1 MTKSSRRNFL
11 TATLSCAGLS
21 SPIAPSASASPS
33 EDVKGFRFCLNTATI
48 SGYRLSLADQIDVTA
63 KAGYQAIEP
72 WVSSIHEYRAGGSAL
87 ADLRNRIADRGLT
100 VESAIAF
107 PEWIVEDPGR
117 RAKGLE
123 QVRRDMEVVAQIGG
137 KRIAMPPAGVQHENG
152 IAVSRISERYRAV
165 LELGDRAGVV
175 PELEFWGTSPYLSR
189 LSQAAYAAVEA
200 SHSKACVLADV
211 FHLYKGGSG
220 FDGLRLLSG
229 QAIQV
234 IHLNDYPG
242 NPTRVNISDRDRV
255 YPGDGVA
262 PLNQILSDLQRV
274 APGVVLSLELFNSA
288 YWKGD
293 PLDTARIGL
302 AKMKAAARVAARI
315 EHVGAKSG

>member
-1 MTKSSRRNFL
+1 L
-11 TATLSCAGLS
+11 TATLSCASLS
-21 SPIAPSASASPS
+21 SPIAECASASS
-33 EDVKGFRFCLNTATI
+33 ADDGNGFRYCLNTATI
-48 SGYRLSLADQIDVTA
+48 SGYRLNLADQIEVTA

-72 WVSSIHEYRAGGSAL
+72 WVSSIQESASGRTAL
-87 ADLRNRIADRGLT
+87 VDLRHRIADHGLT

-123 QVRRDMEVVAQIGG
+123 QVRRDMEVVAQLGG
-137 KRIAMPPAGVQHENG
+137 RRIAMPPAGVQHETG
-152 IAVSRISERYRAV
+152 IALSRIAERYRAV
-165 LELGDRAGVV
+165 LELGDQLGVV
-175 PELEFWGTSPYLSR
+175 PEVEFWGTSPYLNR
-189 LSQAAYAAVEA
+189 LSQAAYVALEA

-220 FDGLRLLSG
+220 FEGLRLLSG

-234 IHLNDYPG
+234 LHLNDYPE
-242 NPTRVNISDRDRV
+242 NPPRENISDRDRV

-262 PLNQILSDLQRV
+262 PLKQILSDLRHV
-274 APGVVLSLELFNSA
+274 APGVVLSLELFNPA

-293 PLDTARIGL
+293 PLETARTGL
-302 AKMKAAARVAARI
+302 ARMKAAAGAASM
-315 EHVGAKSG
+315 EHAGAKSG

>member
-1 MTKSSRRNFL
+1 MTKSSRRHFL
-11 TATLSCAGLS
+11 TATLSCAS
-21 SPIAPSASASPS
+21 WSAPIASASS
-33 EDVKGFRFCLNTATI
+33 SDDRSGFCYCLNTATI
-48 SGYRLSLADQIDVTA
+48 SGYRLNLTDQIEVTA

-72 WVSSIHEYRAGGSAL
+72 WVSAIREYGGGRTAL

-137 KRIAMPPAGVQHENG
+137 RRIAMPPAGVQQQENE
-152 IAVSRISERYRAV
+152 IALSHISERYRAV
-165 LELGDRAGVV
+165 LELGDQAGVV
-175 PELEFWGTSPYLSR
+175 PELEFWGTSPYLNR
-189 LSQAAYAAVEA
+189 LSQAAYAALET

-234 IHLNDYPG
+234 IHLNDYPK
-242 NPTRVNISDRDRV
+242 NPPRVSISDRDRV

-262 PLNQILSDLQRV
+262 PLNQILSDLRRV
-274 APGVVLSLELFNSA
+274 APGVVLSLELFNPA
-288 YWKGD
+288 YWRGD
-293 PLDTARIGL
+293 PLDTARTGL
-302 AKMKAAARVAARI
+302 AKMKAAARGAASM
-315 EHVGAKSG
+315 EHAGAKSG

>member
-1 MTKSSRRNFL
+1 MTKSSRRHFV
-11 TATLSCAGLS
+11 TATISCAGLL
-21 SPIAPSASASPS
+21 SPIATRASASPS
-33 EDVKGFRFCLNTATI
+33 DGQNGFRFCLNTATI
-48 SGYRLSLADQIDVTA
+48 SGYHLNLADEIEVTA

-72 WVSSIHEYRAGGSAL
+72 WVNSIHEYRGAGTAL
-87 ADLRNRIADRGLT
+87 ADLRSRIADHGLT

-107 PEWIVEDPGR
+107 PEWIVDDPGR

-123 QVRRDMEVVAQIGG
+123 QVRRDMEAVAQIGG
-137 KRIAMPPAGVQHENG
+137 RRIAMPPAGVQPENA
-152 IAVSRISERYRAV
+152 IALARVSERYRAV
-165 LELGDRAGVV
+165 LELGDQLGVV
-175 PELEFWGTSPYLSR
+175 PELEFWGTSPYLNR
-189 LSQAAYAAVEA
+189 LSQAVYAALETH
-200 SHSKACVLADV
+200 HSKACVLADV
-211 FHLYKGGSG
+211 LHLYKGGSG
-220 FDGLRLLSG
+220 FEGLRLLSG

-242 NPTRVNISDRDRV
+242 NPARVNISDRDRV

-274 APGVVLSLELFNSA
+274 APGVILSLELFNSA

-302 AKMKAAARVAARI
+302 AKMKAAVRGAASI
-315 EHVGAKSG
+315 EHVGAKAG

>member
-1 MTKSSRRNFL
+1 MTESSRRRFL
-11 TATLSCAGLS
+11 TATLSCATLS
-21 SPIAPSASASPS
+21 SPIAARASASPDDRS
-33 EDVKGFRFCLNTATI
+33 GFRYCLNTATV
-48 SGYRLSLADQIDVTA
+48 SGYHLNLANQIEVTA
-63 KAGYQAIEP
+63 RAGYQAIEP
-72 WVSSIHEYRAGGSAL
+72 WVSSIYEDGAGKTAMM
-87 ADLRNRIADRGLT
+87 DLRNRIADRGLT

-123 QVRRDMEVVAQIGG
+123 QVRRDMEAVAQIGG
-137 KRIAMPPAGVQHENG
+137 KRIAMPPAGVQHEPG
-152 IAVSRISERYRAV
+152 IALSSISERYRAV
-165 LELGDRAGVV
+165 LELGDRMGVV
-175 PELEFWGTSPYLSR
+175 PELEFWGTSPYLNR
-189 LSQAAYAAVEA
+189 LSQAAFVALEV

-220 FDGLRLLSG
+220 FEGLRLLSG

-242 NPTRVNISDRDRV
+242 NPPRAGITDRDRV

-262 PLNQILSDLQRV
+262 PLNRILSDLQRV
-274 APGVVLSLELFNSA
+274 APGAVLSLELFNPA

-293 PLDTARIGL
+293 PLETAKAGL
-302 AKMKAAARVAARI
+302 AKMKAATRGAASA
-315 EHVGAKSG
+315 EHAGAKSR

>member
-1 MTKSSRRNFL
+1 MPKSSRRQLL
-11 TATLSCAGLS
+11 TATLSCASLS
-21 SPIAPSASASPS
+21 SAIPARASASS
-33 EDVKGFRFCLNTATI
+33 SDDRGGFRYCLNTATI
-48 SGYRLSLADQIDVTA
+48 SGYRLNLADQIEVTA

-72 WVSSIHEYRAGGSAL
+72 WVSDIHEVGGGPTAL

-107 PEWIVEDPGR
+107 PEWIVEDPAR

-123 QVRRDMEVVAQIGG
+123 QVRRDMEIVAQIGG

-152 IAVSRISERYRAV
+152 IALSRIAERYRAV
-165 LELGDRAGVV
+165 LELGDQAGVV
-175 PELEFWGTSPYLSR
+175 SELEFWGVSPYLSR
-189 LSQAAYAAVEA
+189 LSQAVYVALEA

-220 FDGLRLLSG
+220 FEGLRLLSG

-242 NPTRVNISDRDRV
+242 NPPRARITDQDRV

-262 PLNQILSDLQRV
+262 PLGQILSDLQRV
-274 APGVVLSLELFNSA
+274 APGVVLSLELFNAA
-288 YWKGD
+288 YWKAD
-293 PLDTARIGL
+293 PLDTAKSGL
-302 AKMKAAARVAARI
+302 AKMKAAARGAAST
-315 EHVGAKSG
+315 EHTGAKSG

>member
-1 MTKSSRRNFL
+1 MEMGSRV
-11 TATLSCAGLS
+11 GL
-21 SPIAPSASASPS
+21 AKPS
-33 EDVKGFRFCLNTATI
+33 ETQAARSAMESIPMATWSRGERDSAGETAQSTYD
-48 SGYRLSLADQIDVTA
+48 SRLAKPHVNWSFATTPIFASRDALRIQPKLQVGAVDDPLEREADNAADQV
-63 KAGYQAIEP
+63 
-72 WVSSIHEYRAGGSAL
+72 
-87 ADLRNRIADRGLT
+87 
-100 VESAIAF
+100 

-137 KRIAMPPAGVQHENG
+137 RRIAMPPAGVLHENG
-152 IAVSRISERYRAV
+152 IALSRISERYRAV
-165 LELGDRAGVV
+165 LELGDQAGVV
-175 PELEFWGTSPYLSR
+175 PELEFWGTSPYLNR
-189 LSQAAYAAVEA
+189 LSQTAYVALEA

-220 FDGLRLLSG
+220 FEGLRLLSG

-234 IHLNDYPG
+234 IHLNDYPVK
-242 NPTRVNISDRDRV
+242 PPRASISDRDRV

-262 PLNQILSDLQRV
+262 PLNEILSDLQRV

-293 PLDTARIGL
+293 PLDTARTGL
-302 AKMKAAARVAARI
+302 AKMKAAVRAAARLPTPP
-315 EHVGAKSG
+315 S